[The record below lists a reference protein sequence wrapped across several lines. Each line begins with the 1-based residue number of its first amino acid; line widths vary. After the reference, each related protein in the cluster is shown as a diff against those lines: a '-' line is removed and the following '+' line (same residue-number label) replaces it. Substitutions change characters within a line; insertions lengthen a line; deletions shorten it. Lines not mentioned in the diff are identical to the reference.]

1 MKRAELKFEDV
12 GLDPATSHPRASGD
26 LEMAPGCKIPISQP
40 SVRWG
45 ATCAEMTEMVIF
57 RYRLLPLLMLL
68 ILLAIT
74 PNAQAGKISLSVDE
88 LDIREVMQ
96 MLSREQRMNIFVA
109 DGVSGDVSV
118 NLYDMDTAEA
128 VKLIAESAGFV
139 VEQRNDSFFIIER
152 DDAGKLRQS
161 DSLEV
166 RAFKIQY
173 ASTGEVETILQ
184 EYVSELGNI
193 KALEENNML
202 VIEDLPSFLD
212 KMETLLGEI
221 DREPKQIMIEA
232 KILEITLTNNQSY
245 GLDWAKLFDSSD
257 GTGSLGTQ
265 GLANPNSAGL
275 FAQYTNSNV
284 DLVLNALKERGRL
297 RTISTPKLLAM
308 EGLEAESVVGAEIG
322 YQVTTTINNVSTE
335 SVEFLETGVILKVTP
350 TVDRSG
356 RILLDILPEVSTG
369 FVNDDG
375 IPSKS
380 TTQVS
385 THMLVPDGKTVFLG
399 GLIQNQVNNTRE
411 GIPGLGD
418 VPIIGGLFSNRS
430 QNIVSTE
437 IVVLITPRIVDYAND
452 EPRVPA
458 IDRVELINEIIDAE
472 LDNTEKDLAKTF
484 DGESSTGTPDDFGGN
499 RK

>member
-1 MKRAELKFEDV
+1 MKLISKITAV
-12 GLDPATSHPRASGD
+12 ATSS
-26 LEMAPGCKIPISQP
+26 
-40 SVRWG
+40 
-45 ATCAEMTEMVIF
+45 
-57 RYRLLPLLMLL
+57 LLKLA
-68 ILLAIT
+68 ILLALLISS
-74 PNAQAGKISLSVDE
+74 PAIYAGKISLSVEE

-118 NLYDMDTAEA
+118 NLYDMDTAEV

-139 VEQRNDSFFIIER
+139 VEQRNDSFFVIER
-152 DDAGKLRQS
+152 EDAGKLRQS
-161 DSLEV
+161 DRLEV
-166 RAFKIQY
+166 RAFKVQY
-173 ASTGEVETILQ
+173 ASTSEIETILQ
-184 EYVSELGNI
+184 EYISEYGNI
-193 KALEENNML
+193 KSLPDNDML

-212 KMETLLGEI
+212 KMETLLDEI

-232 KILEITLTNNQSY
+232 KILEITLTDNQSY

-284 DLVLNALKERGRL
+284 ELVLNALKARGRL

-308 EGLEAESVVGAEIG
+308 EGLEAETVVGTEIG
-322 YQVTTTINNVSTE
+322 YRVTTTINNVTTE
-335 SVEFLETGVILKVTP
+335 SIEFLESGVILKVTP

-356 RILLDILPEVSTG
+356 RIMLDIFPEVSTG
-369 FVNDDG
+369 VVSDDG
-375 IPSKS
+375 IPSKA
-380 TTQVS
+380 TTKVS
-385 THMLVPDGKTVFLG
+385 TRMLVSDGKTVFLG
-399 GLIQNQVNNTRE
+399 GLIQNQINNTRE

-430 QNIVSTE
+430 KNVNSTE
-437 IVVLITPRIVDYAND
+437 IVVLITPRIVDYTSD
-452 EPRVPA
+452 ESKVPA
-458 IDRVELINEIIDAE
+458 IERVEIINEIIDAE
-472 LDNTEKDLAKTF
+472 LLSTEKDLEKTF
-484 DGESSTGTPDDFGGN
+484 DGNSSPGTSDIND

>member
-1 MKRAELKFEDV
+1 MKNGMNRTCPGYA
-12 GLDPATSHPRASGD
+12 LDAGHPRARMKEIY
-26 LEMAPGCKIPISQP
+26 LH
-40 SVRWG
+40 
-45 ATCAEMTEMVIF
+45 
-57 RYRLLPLLMLL
+57 RLLPLLLVVL
-68 ILLAIT
+68 FAVT
-74 PNAQAGKISLSVDE
+74 PTVYAGKISLSIQE

-109 DGVSGDVSV
+109 DGVSGEVSV
-118 NLYDMDTAEA
+118 NLYDMDTDEA
-128 VKLIAESAGFV
+128 IKLIAESAGFV
-139 VEQRNDSFFIIER
+139 VEQRDSSFFVIER
-152 DDAGKLRQS
+152 DDAGKLRHS
-161 DSLEV
+161 DRMAV
-166 RAFKIQY
+166 RAFKVQY
-173 ASTGEVETILQ
+173 ASTSEIETILQ
-184 EYVSELGNI
+184 DYVSEYGNI
-193 KALEENNML
+193 KSLPDNDML

-212 KMETLLGEI
+212 KIEVLLAEI

-232 KILEITLTNNQSY
+232 KILEITLSNNQSY

-257 GTGSLGTQ
+257 GTGRLGTR

-284 DLVLNALKERGRL
+284 ELVLNALKERGRL

-356 RILLDILPEVSTG
+356 RIMLDISPEVSTG

-385 THMLVPDGKTVFLG
+385 TRMLVPDGKTVFLG

-418 VPIIGGLFSNRS
+418 IPIIGGLFSNRS
-430 QNIVSTE
+430 KNINSTE
-437 IVVLITPRIVDYAND
+437 IVVLITPRIVDYASG
-452 EPRVPA
+452 ESEVPA
-458 IDRVELINEIIDAE
+458 IQRVETINEIIDAE
-472 LDNTEKDLAKTF
+472 LLDTEQDLGRTF
-484 DGESSTGTPDDFGGN
+484 DGDNSSGGIRGTGINDQ
-499 RK
+499 K

>member
-1 MKRAELKFEDV
+1 MKLISKITAV
-12 GLDPATSHPRASGD
+12 ATSS
-26 LEMAPGCKIPISQP
+26 
-40 SVRWG
+40 
-45 ATCAEMTEMVIF
+45 
-57 RYRLLPLLMLL
+57 LLKLA
-68 ILLAIT
+68 ILLSLLVSSPAIY
-74 PNAQAGKISLSVDE
+74 AGKISLSIEE

-139 VEQRNDSFFIIER
+139 VEQRNNSFFVIER

-161 DSLEV
+161 DTLEV

-184 EYVSELGNI
+184 EYISELGNI
-193 KALEENNML
+193 KALAENNML
-202 VIEDLPSFLD
+202 VIEDLPPFLD
-212 KMETLLGEI
+212 RIEALLDEV

-232 KILEITLTNNQSY
+232 KILEISLTNNQSY

-284 DLVLNALKERGRL
+284 ELVLNALKARGRL

-308 EGLEAESVVGAEIG
+308 EGLEAETVVGTEIG
-322 YQVTTTINNVSTE
+322 YRVTTTINSVTTE
-335 SVEFLETGVILKVTP
+335 SIEFLESGVILKVTP
-350 TVDRSG
+350 TVDRRG
-356 RILLDILPEVSTG
+356 RIMLDIFPEVSTG
-369 FVNDDG
+369 VVSDDG
-375 IPSKS
+375 IPSKA

-385 THMLVPDGKTVFLG
+385 TRMLVPDGKTVFLG
-399 GLIQNQVNNTRE
+399 GLIQNQINNTRE

-430 QNIVSTE
+430 KSIVSTE
-437 IVVLITPRIVDYAND
+437 IVVLITPRIVDYTSD
-452 EPRVPA
+452 KPEVPA
-458 IDRVELINEIIDAE
+458 IERVEVINEIIDAE
-472 LDNTEKDLAKTF
+472 LSDTEQDLNKTF
-484 DGESSTGTPDDFGGN
+484 DGNSSSGASDDIGD